1 MWEMAG
7 LLPSY
12 RQGILAPAPTNSGDY
27 QGFRRPSATNDYP
40 TEFSPS
46 RPVYYLDYKS
56 VYQLDYTYVLN
67 YIPL

>member
-1 MWEMAG
+1 MG
-7 LLPSY
+7 NGGPPPLY

-56 VYQLDYTYVLN
+56 VYQLDYGPIPN